1 MLSIRSEQQ
10 AVLTTVTKFFIAT
23 WYLTSRQPFQW
34 QAIWRRN
41 ISEAKRIT
49 DFATS
54 YCKFMI
60 SSHCRK
66 PRTNLKNICVDLDR
80 WFSTSFVPRPMEA
93 IHYNVTT
100 LIHDIHRP
108 LVTNVDWFPLKRRPT
123 KRLLILTC
131 GPSKKGLEPSV
142 KSSDFGKRFSVSV
155 KITNA

>member
-1 MLSIRSEQQ
+1 
-10 AVLTTVTKFFIAT
+10 
-23 WYLTSRQPFQW
+23 
-34 QAIWRRN
+34 
-41 ISEAKRIT
+41 
-49 DFATS
+49 
-54 YCKFMI
+54 
-60 SSHCRK
+60 
-66 PRTNLKNICVDLDR
+66 
-80 WFSTSFVPRPMEA
+80 MEA